1 MIGRQSVFS
10 SCFVLICSIGTACAG
25 DERERSVAL
34 NELGDVRMSQGDLT
48 AALENYRA
56 AMAIRERLAASDPGN
71 AEWQRDLSISHERIG
86 DVLAE
91 GDLTAALEDY
101 RAAISIRER
110 LAASDPDNAG
120 WQRDLSIS
128 HNKIGDVLVAGQVL
142 IFLSNLRTVP
152 RARLS
157 C

>member
-56 AMAIRERLAASDPGN
+56 AMAIRERLAASDP
-71 AEWQRDLSISHERIG
+71 
-86 DVLAE
+86 
-91 GDLTAALEDY
+91 
-101 RAAISIRER
+101 
-110 LAASDPDNAG
+110 DNAG
-120 WQRDLSIS
+120 WQRDLSILSQQDWRRVGGARRS
-128 HNKIGDVLVAGQVL
+128 HRGAG
-142 IFLSNLRTVP
+142 
-152 RARLS
+152 RLP